1 MTTPASSPAHP
12 ELTKLNLWVM
22 TIATGMVVANLYYNQ
37 PLLGKIA
44 VTFGVSEASAGSL
57 AMLTQ
62 IGYAVGMLF
71 IIPLGDM
78 LRRKRLIMIDFAA
91 IIIALLLAAV
101 AVNIQS
107 LMVASFLIG
116 ATSVIPQLLVPM
128 AAHLAKP
135 EARGRTVGFVMSGLL
150 IGILLSRTVS
160 GFVGAHLGW
169 RAMFYIAAGMMAALW
184 AALYFL
190 LPEVHPD
197 FKGNYK
203 NLMKSLIH
211 LIKEQP
217 MLRLVSLRGALCYAT
232 FGAFWTTL
240 VFLLQEPPFNM
251 GSDAAGLFGLVGAA
265 GALGASYMGR
275 LNDKGNAYT
284 VTTVTIALILLSYVV
299 FGFSGSSIVGLV
311 IGVILLDLGVQ
322 ATHISNQTFIFSLI
336 PEARNRLNT
345 VYMVTYFAGG
355 ASGTFIASQAWHLW
369 KWNGV
374 VAVGL
379 VFSGLALLLHL
390 LFMRHVNSPAPSVA
404 KP

>member
-1 MTTPASSPAHP
+1 
-12 ELTKLNLWVM
+12 M

-37 PLLGKIA
+37 PLLGRIA
-44 VTFGVSEASAGSL
+44 ATFQVTEASAGSL

-91 IIIALLLAAV
+91 IIIALLLAGF

-116 ATSVIPQLLVPM
+116 ATSVVPQLLVPM

-169 RAMFYIAAGMMAALW
+169 RAMFFIAAGMMLVLW
-184 AALYFL
+184 LTLYFL
-190 LPEVHPD
+190 LPEVHPN
-197 FKGNYK
+197 FKGSYK
-203 NLMKSLIH
+203 NLMKSLVH
-211 LIKEQP
+211 LIRDQP
-217 MLRLVSLRGALCYAT
+217 MLRLVSLRGALCYAC

-240 VFLLQEPPFNM
+240 VFLLEEPPFNA
-251 GSDAAGLFGLVGAA
+251 GSDVAGLFGLVGAG
-265 GALGASYMGR
+265 GALAAAYMGR
-275 LNDKGNAYT
+275 LSDKGNAFT
-284 VTTVTIALILLSYVV
+284 ITTISIGLLVLSYVV
-299 FGFSGSSIVGLV
+299 FGFSSHSLIGLV

-322 ATHISNQTFIFSLI
+322 ATHISNQTFIFSIL

-345 VYMVTYFAGG
+345 VYMVTYFIGG
-355 ASGTFIASQAWHLW
+355 ASGTFLASQAWHLW

-374 VAVGL
+374 VAMGL
-379 VFSGLALLLHL
+379 LFSGLALLLHL
-390 LFMRHVNSPAPSVA
+390 LFMRAEKSAASLP
-404 KP
+404 